1 MIYNFSNLRRE
12 KLSNSSDFSKIVNST
27 FSAVTGMVSD
37 AKAEFDERI
46 MNYLAKMDLV
56 KREEFEVV
64 QAMLKEA
71 RLEQENLK
79 KRILELEKFHYEIHP
94 ECKKNNQQQ

>member
-1 MIYNFSNLRRE
+1 MNNA
-12 KLSNSSDFSKIVNST
+12 SDFTKIMNST

-37 AKAEFDERI
+37 AKAEFDEKM
-46 MNYLAKMDLV
+46 MNYLAKMNLV

-64 QAMLKEA
+64 QEMLKEA

-79 KRILELEKFHYEIHP
+79 NKVTELEKLL
-94 ECKKNNQQQ
+94 KGVK